1 MQPTP
6 PLTPDPVLEGYP
18 GAQVAKHEAVRHLHM
33 LTALAGVLHAGQ
45 QDHWDQDQLDAAQQ
59 ELARA
64 YRKLGEPDSQ
74 DPVSFS
80 QALPCAGFH
89 GSASSVLAPYAA
101 ALLPTYPRHLL
112 RLMLLDYLP
121 LYRQTVAEL
130 TLTVLGK
137 MPLAINR
144 PLYTRSGGAVLA
156 ATPLLALGQN
166 LAAVEGKIADT
177 IVELD
182 SFGVAPC
189 SHYEPFEGFHQ
200 SMAEGL
206 GFTRLSHEQLSR
218 ELPIW
223 RALKLQ
229 LDTVLAEAEELTA
242 EAKPLCGQA
251 YTEAAESAISEA
263 ASYLQGAEKALATLD
278 LEGAAGAF
286 PVPSAAYMQRV
297 HLGQQLHGGLV
308 SLRQLDIA
316 MREFYSSGTAED
328 PVAPPAWF
336 VWRPFTQ
343 FLIAQGV
350 EAVTA
355 IEQCAEVRA
364 YCEKKSVHPKD
375 LAAEELRV
383 IQPELKQ
390 AAQEFFQI
398 STDGFLDGKNQGST
412 RKEAIMTQSQHLIQ
426 TVSGRPSATK
436 SSSFLSSLLLLV
448 TVVGIMLPGCGVKTA
463 PRADTDNLRPSLPFK
478 PRAIKSSAT
487 KSSATMPRAAISEKG
502 THQKTTKPSKAK
514 SP

>member
-1 MQPTP
+1 MHPTP
-6 PLTPDPVLEGYP
+6 PLTRDPVLEGYP
-18 GAQVAKHEAVRHLHM
+18 SAQVARHEAVRHLHM
-33 LTALAGVLHAGQ
+33 LTALAAVLHTGW

-64 YRKLGEPDSQ
+64 YRKLGEPESQ
-74 DPVSFS
+74 DPASFS
-80 QALPCAGFH
+80 RALPCTGSR
-89 GSASSVLAPYAA
+89 GSASSVLAPYAS

-130 TLTVLGK
+130 ALTVLNK

-156 ATPLLALGQN
+156 ATPLLSLGQN
-166 LAAVEGKIADT
+166 LAAVEAKIADA
-177 IVELD
+177 IMELD

-189 SHYEPFEGFHQ
+189 SHYEPFTGFYQ
-200 SMAEGL
+200 AIAEGL
-206 GFTRLSHEQLSR
+206 GFTRLTQEQLPR

-229 LDTVLAEAEELTA
+229 LDNVLGEAAELTA
-242 EAKPLCGQA
+242 EAKTLCGQV
-251 YTEAAESAISEA
+251 YTEAAESAISA
-263 ASYLQGAEKALATLD
+263 AATYLHGAELALATLLD
-278 LEGAAGAF
+278 LEGGAGLL
-286 PVPSAAYMQRV
+286 PSPSDAYAQRV
-297 HLGQQLHGGLV
+297 QLGQQLHGGLV

-328 PVAPPAWF
+328 PAAPPPWF

-350 EAVTA
+350 EAMTA
-355 IEQCAEVRA
+355 IEQCADVRA
-364 YCEKKSVHPKD
+364 YCEEKSVHPKD

-383 IQPELKQ
+383 IKPELKQ

-412 RKEAIMTQSQHLIQ
+412 RKEAMMTQSQHLIQ
-426 TVSGRPSATK
+426 TISSRPSATK
-436 SSSFLSSLLLLV
+436 SSGFLTSLLLLV
-448 TVVGIMLPGCGVKTA
+448 TMVGIMLPGCGVKTA
-463 PRADTDNLRPSLPFK
+463 PRADTDNLRPTLPFK
-478 PRAIKSSAT
+478 PRATHSRTT
-487 KSSATMPRAAISEKG
+487 KSTTKSRAAVSEKG
-502 THQKTTKPSKAK
+502 AHKTKPSKAK

>member
-1 MQPTP
+1 MHTP
-6 PLTPDPVLEGYP
+6 LPLTRDPALEGYP
-18 GAQVAKHEAVRHLHM
+18 GAQVAKHEAVRHLHL
-33 LTALAGVLHAGQ
+33 LTALASVLHGGGHRKG
-45 QDHWDQDQLDAAQQ
+45 HWDQDQLDAAQQ

-64 YRKLGEPDSQ
+64 YRKLGEPESQ
-74 DPVSFS
+74 DPASFS
-80 QALPCAGFH
+80 QALPSMSAR

-121 LYRQTVAEL
+121 LYRQTVADL
-130 TLTVLGK
+130 ALTVLNK

-166 LAAVEGKIADT
+166 LAALEGKIADA

-182 SFGVAPC
+182 TYGVATC
-189 SHYEPFEGFHQ
+189 SHYEPFAGFHQ
-200 SMAEGL
+200 AMAEGL

-218 ELPIW
+218 ELPVW
-223 RALKLQ
+223 QALKLQ
-229 LDTVLAEAEELTA
+229 LDNVLGEAAELTA
-242 EAKPLCGQA
+242 EAKTLCGQI

-263 ASYLQGAEKALATLD
+263 ASYLRGAEKALAAMLPYP
-278 LEGAAGAF
+278 EESAGPA
-286 PVPSAAYMQRV
+286 AAYAQRV
-297 HLGQQLHGGLV
+297 QLGQQLHGGLV

-328 PVAPPAWF
+328 LVAPPTWF

-350 EAVTA
+350 EAMTA

-364 YCEKKSVHPKD
+364 YCEEKSVHPKD

-383 IQPELKQ
+383 IKPELKQ

-412 RKEAIMTQSQHLIQ
+412 RKEAIMSQSQHLIQ
-426 TVSGRPSATK
+426 TISGRPSAAK
-436 SSSFLSSLLLLV
+436 SSSLLSSLLLLV
-448 TVVGIMLPGCGVKTA
+448 TMVGIMLPGCGVKTA
-463 PRADTDNLRPSLPFK
+463 PRADTDNLRPTLPFK
-478 PRAIKSSAT
+478 PRVLPKKPGLSDT
-487 KSSATMPRAAISEKG
+487 G
-502 THQKTTKPSKAK
+502 TPKKTTKSSKAK